1 MRELLKEESYDF
13 WFNNS
18 EFDEHDRFGEK
29 YYVND
34 FYKKI
39 VFNLDIPENG
49 NIVVMGTNVC
59 ITFGTLCEKY
69 GENRCVGY
77 DLYNPSN
84 HPKVI
89 LKDCMGLSDED
100 NIPIAFA
107 HNDIGSFP
115 HTPDL
120 KIHTQEWLA
129 KNVIKG
135 GYVLGNNNL
144 NRAKYKVEEFMESC
158 GFENTY
164 FSDLDSDTFDLSMFP
179 IERIEGYMISK
190 KVGV

>member
-1 MRELLKEESYDF
+1 MENNTKERLYDF

-18 EFDEHDRFGEK
+18 EFDEHDQFGKK

-39 VFNLDIPENG
+39 VFNLDMPYDG
-49 NIVVMGTNVC
+49 KIVVMGSHRCVS
-59 ITFGTLCEKY
+59 FSLLCEKY
-69 GENRCVGY
+69 GEDRCVSY

-89 LKDCMGLSDED
+89 IKDCMELSDED
-100 NIPIAFA
+100 NIPIAFV

-115 HTPDL
+115 HTPEL
-120 KIHTQEWLA
+120 KIHTQKWLA

-144 NRAKYKVEEFMESC
+144 NRAKFKVEELMKDN

-164 FSDLDSDTFDLSMFP
+164 FSNLDKTTFDISEFP
-179 IERIEGYMISK
+179 FERIEGYMISK
-190 KVGV
+190 KVI